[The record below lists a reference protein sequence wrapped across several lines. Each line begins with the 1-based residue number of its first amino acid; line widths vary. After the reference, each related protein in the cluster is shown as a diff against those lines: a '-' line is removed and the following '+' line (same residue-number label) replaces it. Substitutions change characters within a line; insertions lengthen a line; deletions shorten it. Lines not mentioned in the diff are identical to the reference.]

1 MGSGG
6 SPSSVQA
13 ICLAMGL
20 LLAGAGGGCGA
31 SGGAGDSN
39 DGMGA
44 DLADVHEAAE
54 FPHDPGNGELPGDP
68 GVDPAGDELVPA
80 DVPAEVPADLPG
92 DPGGDQGPPF
102 VCPAYGSWPSVDDGQ
117 RKFGL
122 TMFHWNI
129 QYVAGGLVGEWNGQ
143 PISICEE
150 MFGSPELCDGWT
162 DDALNDW
169 IIRVSFQPILDLY
182 LAHPDWRATFEM
194 PGLMVQAMQQRH
206 PDVLA
211 KLQCVANSGQIE
223 IVSFHWSDQLFLA
236 FPSRDLRWSI
246 AYNRRVFE
254 EAGLPLSGVVF
265 NQEGQSGVGKHRVMA
280 ETGYTIDVMH
290 RNLYRYHQ
298 REDVDDGVW
307 PVYRSR
313 WPGASEDV
321 LVVVSGGVDPAA
333 GVDVKWT
340 FFDDGETLAT
350 PGNPYLAPVQPEP
363 DLQAV
368 REFERSLQGLADQ
381 GYLHTTITDYV
392 ARLERL
398 GIEPR
403 PLLPIADCTWQPPS
417 TEGISRWMGRMGTL
431 GYSFH
436 ENDNRIRTGNYQAS
450 LCLAGASL
458 LADLVSREGHDVT
471 GERAFIDEGYL
482 DLVRAEVSD
491 ATGINPWLGEW
502 VYGLRYNESAEESCS
517 RAVDGL
523 LARWSRDHVILDL
536 DSGEEK
542 PDGTFEPQFM
552 LAPTRPEDLP
562 VVIETTAPGRT
573 VHWTWADDG
582 RVFRGE
588 LEIGPSDDPGG
599 EDRAKR
605 TVTLGMPLADGVLR
619 YTPALVEDQ
628 VVSIPLADFHL
639 LANQIYVPLA
649 NGLIGLGPDLWLLKS
664 CRDVHLAARV
674 STGDTDRIEFID
686 ETVPQQ
692 GGVTWVFYLVRGA
705 EEDALQMARLINTH
719 PNLLLARSD
728 GTGRSSR

>member
-1 MGSGG
+1 M
-6 SPSSVQA
+6 VA
-13 ICLAMGL
+13 
-20 LLAGAGGGCGA
+20 
-31 SGGAGDSN
+31 
-39 DGMGA
+39 A
-44 DLADVHEAAE
+44 DLADVRDVRET
-54 FPHDPGNGELPGDP
+54 PGDP
-68 GVDPAGDELVPA
+68 GTPDLSGDPGTDQAEEDLVRPDVPA
-80 DVPAEVPADLPG
+80 DGPEEFPG
-92 DPGGDQGPPF
+92 DPGGDGDGGFTCPSRGP
-102 VCPAYGSWPSVDDGQ
+102 WPSIEDGH

-129 QYVAGGLVGEWNGQ
+129 QYVAGGLVGEWNGR

-150 MFGSPELCDGWT
+150 MFGSPELCEGWT
-162 DDALNDW
+162 DDVLNDW
-169 IIRVSFQPILDLY
+169 IIRVSFLPILDLY

-194 PGLMVQAMQQRH
+194 PGLMVEAMIDRH

-211 KLQCVANSGQIE
+211 RLQCAANSGQIE

-236 FPSRDLRWSI
+236 FPSRDLLWSI
-246 AYNRRVFE
+246 AHNRRIFE

-307 PVYRSR
+307 PVYRSQG
-313 WPGASEDV
+313 PGAAEAV
-321 LVVVSGGVDPAA
+321 RVVVSGGVDPSA
-333 GVDVKWT
+333 GIDVKWT
-340 FFDDGETLAT
+340 FFDDGEVLAT

-363 DLQAV
+363 DRNAV
-368 REFERSLQGLADQ
+368 KDFEQSLQQLADQ

-403 PLLPIADCTWQPPS
+403 SLLPIADSTWQPPS

-450 LCLAGASL
+450 LCLAGAAL
-458 LADLVSREGHDVT
+458 LADLAARDGKDVRQ
-471 GERAFIDEGYL
+471 ERALIDEGYR

-502 VYGLRYNESAEESCS
+502 VYGFRYNESSQGACT

-523 LARWSRDHVILDL
+523 LDLLGRDHVILDL
-536 DSGEEK
+536 DAGEAK
-542 PDGTFEPQFM
+542 PDGTFEPQFQ
-552 LAPTRPEDLP
+552 LAPTPPEDLP
-562 VVIETTAPGRT
+562 VAIETEAPGRT
-573 VHWTWADDG
+573 AAWTWADDG

-588 LEIGPSDDPGG
+588 LTIGPSDDPGG

-605 TVTLGMPLADGVLR
+605 TVTLGIPLADGVLR
-619 YTPALVEDQ
+619 YTPALVEDR
-628 VVSIPLADFHL
+628 VVSVPLADFRL
-639 LANQIYVPLA
+639 LANRIYVPLA

-664 CRDVHLAARV
+664 CRDVHLAARI
-674 STGDTDRIEFID
+674 STGDADRIEFID
-686 ETVPQQ
+686 ETVPQE
-692 GGVTWVFYLVRGA
+692 GGVTWVFYLLRGS
-705 EEDALQMARLINTH
+705 EEEAIGLARLLNTH
-719 PNLLLARSD
+719 PNLVFVRS
-728 GTGRSSR
+728 GVS